1 MGRSLRSLSGS
12 IAAAPTHRAIF
23 APHPKTSACHHPLSQ
38 RQPGLACDPHLNHAC
53 FRTPDGIRKPSPFS
67 RFRGAIMFPESGHS
81 QGGLDV
87 RIDRVREVRNGGN
100 HHRDSP
106 IAKPADCHQ
115 HHRGLDLHQIH
126 PAWRCLICRQE
137 MSGNQTMAELPP
149 VPSAPAPA
157 TRIEK
162 DFLGEREIPADAYYG
177 VQTQRGR
184 DNFHITGIP
193 MSLEPCFVR
202 AFGYVKKAAALANRD
217 LGVVDA
223 RVADA
228 IAAACDKLIADE
240 MREQFVTDFIQG
252 GAGTSTNMNANEV
265 IANVALELL
274 GHKKG
279 EYEYVS
285 PNDHVNF
292 GQSTNDVYPT
302 AFRLALILRL
312 AGYIEALNRLQ
323 QAFFAKGKEF
333 DRVLK
338 MGRTHLQDAV
348 PMSLGQEFHG
358 WGTTIEEEVQRITEV
373 VKLLHEINLGATAI
387 GTTVTAA
394 PGYPELAT
402 KYLSEL
408 TGTQFILAG
417 DLIEATSDT
426 GAYVLLSGVLKRTS
440 AKLTKI
446 CNDIRLLASG
456 PRCGLQEINLPQMQ
470 PGSSIMPGKVN
481 PVIPEVMNQVGF
493 LVIGLDLTVTL
504 AASAGQ
510 LQLNVME
517 PVITFA
523 LFTSISTMENAV
535 NSLRANCVDGIT
547 ANAERTRDMVL
558 NSLGIVTLLKPHLG
572 YKQCAE
578 AAREGYLTGK
588 SLHDIVVVERKL
600 MTQEHWDQEF
610 SFENLIS
617 SKFEQ

>member
-1 MGRSLRSLSGS
+1 M
-12 IAAAPTHRAIF
+12 P
-23 APHPKTSACHHPLSQ
+23 
-38 RQPGLACDPHLNHAC
+38 
-53 FRTPDGIRKPSPFS
+53 
-67 RFRGAIMFPESGHS
+67 
-81 QGGLDV
+81 
-87 RIDRVREVRNGGN
+87 
-100 HHRDSP
+100 
-106 IAKPADCHQ
+106 
-115 HHRGLDLHQIH
+115 
-126 PAWRCLICRQE
+126 
-137 MSGNQTMAELPP
+137 
-149 VPSAPAPA
+149 
-157 TRIEK
+157 RIEK
-162 DFLGEREIPADAYYG
+162 DFLGEKELPDGAYYG
-177 VQTQRGR
+177 VQTQRGK

-193 MSLEPCFVR
+193 MSAEPCFVQ
-202 AFGYVKKAAALANRD
+202 AFGYAKKAAAMANRD
-217 LGVVDA
+217 LGVLDA
-223 RVADA
+223 KVAGA
-228 IAAACDKLIADE
+228 IIGACDRLIAGEFRD
-240 MREQFVTDFIQG
+240 QFVTDFIQG

-265 IANVALELL
+265 IANVALESL
-274 GHKKG
+274 GHRKG
-279 EYEYVS
+279 EYQFVN

-292 GQSTNDVYPT
+292 GQSTNDMYPT

-312 AGYIEALNRLQ
+312 ERYMEALTRLQ
-323 QAFFAKGKEF
+323 EAFYAKAREF
-333 DRVLK
+333 RGVLK

-358 WGTTIEEEVQRITEV
+358 WGTTMGEEVQRIAEV
-373 VKLLHEINLGATAI
+373 RKLLHEINLGATAI

-402 KYLSEL
+402 KHLSAI
-408 TGTQFILAG
+408 TGRKFILAG
-417 DLIEATSDT
+417 DLVEATSDT

-440 AKLTKI
+440 SKLTKI

-456 PRCGLQEINLPQMQ
+456 PRCGLNEINLPQMQ

-481 PVIPEVMNQVGF
+481 PVIPEVVNQVGF

-535 NSLRANCVDGIT
+535 TSLRENCVQGIT

-558 NSLGIVTLLKPHLG
+558 NSLGIVTVLKPSLG

-578 AAREGYLTGK
+578 IAREGYETGK
-588 SLHDIVVVERKL
+588 SLHRIVVTERKL
-600 MTQEHWDQEF
+600 LTQEKWDEVF

-617 SKFEQ
+617 PKFEQ

>member
-1 MGRSLRSLSGS
+1 
-12 IAAAPTHRAIF
+12 
-23 APHPKTSACHHPLSQ
+23 
-38 RQPGLACDPHLNHAC
+38 
-53 FRTPDGIRKPSPFS
+53 
-67 RFRGAIMFPESGHS
+67 
-81 QGGLDV
+81 
-87 RIDRVREVRNGGN
+87 
-100 HHRDSP
+100 
-106 IAKPADCHQ
+106 
-115 HHRGLDLHQIH
+115 
-126 PAWRCLICRQE
+126 
-137 MSGNQTMAELPP
+137 MS
-149 VPSAPAPA
+149 

-162 DFLGEREIPADAYYG
+162 DFLGARVIPDTAYYG
-177 VQTQRGR
+177 VQTLRGKE
-184 DNFHITGIP
+184 NFHITGTP
-193 MSLEPCFVR
+193 MSAEPFFVK

-217 LGVVDA
+217 LGVLDQ
-223 RVADA
+223 RVANA
-228 IAAACDKLIADE
+228 IVAACDRLIAGE
-240 MREQFVTDFIQG
+240 MRDQFVTDFIQG

-265 IANVALELL
+265 IANLALESL

-279 EYEYVS
+279 EYHIVN

-312 AGYIEALNRLQ
+312 TAYMESLSRLQ
-323 QAFFAKGKEF
+323 GAFYGKSKEF
-333 DRVLK
+333 ERVLK

-358 WGTTIEEEVQRITEV
+358 WGTTMGEEVHRIAEV
-373 VKLLHEINLGATAI
+373 RVLLHEINLGATAI
-387 GTTVTAA
+387 GTTVTAH

-402 KYLSEL
+402 KYLSEI
-408 TGTQFILAG
+408 TGTKFILAG

-440 AKLTKI
+440 SKLTKI

-456 PRCGLQEINLPQMQ
+456 PRCGFNEIHLPQMQ

-481 PVIPEVMNQVGF
+481 PVMPEVVNQVGF

-523 LFTSISTMENAV
+523 LFTSINAMENAV
-535 NSLRANCVDGIT
+535 DTLRVHCIDGIT

-558 NSLGIVTLLKPHLG
+558 NSLGIVTLLKPLLG

-578 AAREGYLTGK
+578 VAREGYETGK
-588 SLHDIVVVERKL
+588 SLHEIVVGERRL
-600 MTQEHWDQEF
+600 LTQQKWDEVF
-610 SFENLIS
+610 SFDNLIS
-617 SKFEQ
+617 PRFEQ